1 MLIRIS
7 IITAIFG
14 LSLLTGCNPSKTT
27 TYLFEGKSM
36 QPTIIDQDKV
46 LVDETYYEDNK
57 VKTGDII
64 VYKYGNDSFQIKRVL
79 GLPGEKIQIKNGK
92 LLVNSIPVNPEFVF
106 NDINAGERM
115 EEGITL
121 KSDEFFVVGDN
132 PEWSKDSRNDGPLK
146 DRKSVV

>member
-46 LVDETYYEDNK
+46 LVDETYYEEI
-57 VKTGDII
+57 GRA
-64 VYKYGNDSFQIKRVL
+64 SCRERV
-79 GLPGEKIQIKNGK
+79 
-92 LLVNSIPVNPEFVF
+92 
-106 NDINAGERM
+106 
-115 EEGITL
+115 
-121 KSDEFFVVGDN
+121 
-132 PEWSKDSRNDGPLK
+132 
-146 DRKSVV
+146 